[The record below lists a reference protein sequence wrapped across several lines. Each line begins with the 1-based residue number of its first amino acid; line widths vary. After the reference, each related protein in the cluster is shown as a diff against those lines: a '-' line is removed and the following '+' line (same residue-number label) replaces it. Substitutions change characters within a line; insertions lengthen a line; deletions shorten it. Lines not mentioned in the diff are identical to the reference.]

1 MGATSYV
8 PNTEADRRAMLD
20 IIGVSASEELFSE
33 IPAEVRNPE
42 LNLASG
48 TSELELLR
56 ELGELSRRN
65 VGTDRALTFL
75 GDGAYDHFIPS
86 VVPSITSRGEF
97 ATAYTPYQPEISQ
110 GTLQTIFEF
119 QSLVCS
125 LSAMEV
131 ANAGLYDGA
140 SALAEAALMACR
152 VTKRHKL
159 TALDT
164 VAPNFLAVVRTYI
177 EGQEIELDVVS
188 ANAIDIESDNA
199 ALLIQHPN
207 RFGYLEDVFALE
219 DAAHSAG
226 ALFVPAFNP
235 VSLGLLTPPGDY
247 GADIAVAEGQSL
259 GTPLSFGGPY
269 LGIFTCKEKYV
280 RQMPGRIAGETKDAA
295 GRTGY
300 VLTLQAREQHIRRE
314 RATSNVCTNEALV
327 ALGATV
333 HLASLGPEGLRE
345 VAGSCYHKAHHAAG
359 LIAAIPGYTLWK
371 PSETDRGEFFN
382 EFVVQCP
389 VAPAAIIDD
398 LAADGIFPGVDVSDR
413 IERGLQVCVT
423 ETRTKDEIDRLAE
436 ALTRYAG

>member
-8 PNTEADRRAMLD
+8 PNTDADRRAMLD
-20 IIGVSASEELFSE
+20 LIGVSDSKDLFSE
-33 IPAEVRNPE
+33 IPSEVRNPE
-42 LNLASG
+42 LKIASG

-56 ELGELSRRN
+56 ELGDLSRRN

-86 VVPSITSRGEF
+86 IVPSIVGRGEF

-131 ANAGLYDGA
+131 ANSGLYDGA

-152 VTKRHKL
+152 VTKRHRLK
-159 TALDT
+159 ALDT
-164 VAPNFLAVVRTYI
+164 VAPNFLDVVRTYI
-177 EGQEIELDVVS
+177 EGQGIELNVVS
-188 ANAIDIESDNA
+188 ANSIDLDSDDA
-199 ALLIQHPN
+199 ALLVQHPN
-207 RFGYLEDVFALE
+207 RFGYLEDVFVLEEATHAADALLV
-219 DAAHSAG
+219 S
-226 ALFVPAFNP
+226 VFNP

-259 GTPLSFGGPY
+259 GTPVSFGGPY

-327 ALGATV
+327 ALAATV
-333 HLASLGPEGLRE
+333 HLAGLGPEGLRE
-345 VAGSCYHKAHHAAG
+345 VAGACFHKAHYAAG
-359 LIAAIPGYTLWK
+359 LIAAIRGFTLWK
-371 PSETDRGEFFN
+371 PPETNQDGFFN
-382 EFVVQCP
+382 EFVVRCP

-398 LAADGIFPGVDVSDR
+398 LATDGIFPGVDMSDR
-413 IERGLQVCVT
+413 IEDGLQICVT
-423 ETRTKDEIDRLAE
+423 EVRSKAEIDRLAE